1 MEIPQYQWDTEEEEE
16 TEDNTVS
23 YKANTIRIALDKEKQ
38 ATTKTMAMQAKTMV
52 SSKTIEPMFSHRSRY
67 RVTKPATL
75 R

>member
-38 ATTKTMAMQAKTMV
+38 ATTKTMAMQAKTTV
-52 SSKTIEPMFSHRSRY
+52 S
-67 RVTKPATL
+67 L
-75 R
+75 NL